1 MSPEP
6 RRRLEDAPEPPRGS
20 PRRVLNEVFGYPE
33 FRGRQGEI
41 VDHAVAGGDALVLM
55 PTGMGKSLCYQIPA
69 LCRPGFGVIVSP
81 LIALMQDQVAALRQ
95 LGVRADAYNSMLD
108 RAEAQ
113 AVEERMRRGDL
124 DLLYVAPERLTAE
137 TFLALLARCRIALFA
152 IDEAHCVSQWG
163 HDFRP
168 EYLRL
173 SVIAERFPDVPR
185 MAVTATADETT
196 RAEIVRRLDLGR
208 GRVFVGGFDRPNIQ
222 YRIADKTAARAQ
234 LLAFLREQP
243 ERASGIVYCL
253 SRDKAQVVAGW
264 LAQAGY
270 DALPYHAGLDKAV
283 RTANQAR
290 FMHDDGVVV
299 VATIAFGMGVNK
311 PDVRFVAH
319 LDLPKSIE
327 AYYQETGRA
336 GRDGLPA
343 TAWMAYGA
351 EGVAKIAA
359 FIDNSA
365 ATDEQKRIER
375 RRLDALVALCETADC
390 RRQALLRYLGEELA
404 GPCGNC
410 DACLW
415 PIETFDGTVVA
426 QKALSAVY
434 RTGQR
439 FGYAHVVDVLTGT
452 ATDKTARFGHD
463 ELGVFGVGA
472 DLDRNDWR
480 SVLRQLTAA
489 GHLIVDAERHGGLRL
504 GPSARELLGGA
515 RPVRFRRARKAAAA
529 APRRTRSGDDLSAEA
544 RAVFEKLRAVRRALA
559 DEQRVP
565 AYVILHDAT
574 LVELARHRPATLTEL
589 ARIPGLGATK
599 LRRYGETL
607 LAALAT

>member
-6 RRRLEDAPEPPRGS
+6 RRRFEGTPEPPRGS

-108 RAEAQ
+108 RAAAQ

-137 TFLALLARCRIALFA
+137 TFLALLSRCRISLFA

-196 RAEIVRRLDLGR
+196 RREIVRRLDLGR

-243 ERASGIVYCL
+243 KRASGIVYCL
-253 SRDKAQVVAGW
+253 SRDKVEVVAGW

-283 RTANQAR
+283 RTANQER
-290 FMHDDGVVV
+290 FMRDDGVVV

-327 AYYQETGRA
+327 SYYQETGRA

-351 EGVAKIAA
+351 EDVAKIAG
-359 FIDNSA
+359 FIERTDAS
-365 ATDEQKRIER
+365 DEQKRVER

-415 PIETFDGTVVA
+415 PIETFDGTVAA

-472 DLDRNDWR
+472 DLGRDDWR
-480 SVLRQLTAA
+480 SILRQLTAA

-544 RAVFEKLRAVRRALA
+544 RAVFEKLRAVRRTLA

-574 LVELARHRPATLTEL
+574 LVELARHRPVTLAEL

-599 LRRYGETL
+599 LQRYGATL
-607 LAALAT
+607 LAALAS

>member
-1 MSPEP
+1 MT
-6 RRRLEDAPEPPRGS
+6 DS
-20 PRRVLNEVFGYPE
+20 PRQTPGRVLTEVFGYPE

-95 LGVRADAYNSMLD
+95 LGVRAGAYNSMLD
-108 RAEAQ
+108 RSDMQAIEASML
-113 AVEERMRRGDL
+113 AGDL
-124 DLLYVAPERLTAE
+124 DLLYVAPERLTVE
-137 TFLALLARCRIALFA
+137 SFLALLSRCRIALFA

-196 RAEIVRRLDLGR
+196 RGEIVRRLDLGR

-243 ERASGIVYCL
+243 NRASGIVYCL
-253 SRDKAQVVAGW
+253 SRDRVEAVAGW
-264 LAQAGY
+264 LEQAGY

-283 RTANQAR
+283 RTANQER
-290 FMHDDGVVV
+290 FMRDDAVVV

-343 TAWMAYGA
+343 TAWMIYGA
-351 EGVAKIAA
+351 EDVAKIAS
-359 FIDNSA
+359 FIDTSQ
-365 ATDEQKRIER
+365 ATDEQKRVER
-375 RRLDALVALCETADC
+375 RRLDALVALCETAEC
-390 RRQALLRYLGEELA
+390 RRRALLRYFGEELA

-410 DACLW
+410 DSCLW
-415 PIETFDGTVVA
+415 PIETFDGTVAA

-439 FGYAHVVDVLTGT
+439 FGYAHIVDLLTGKT
-452 ATDKTARFGHD
+452 TDKIARFGHD

-472 DLDRNDWR
+472 ELGRDDWR
-480 SVLRQLTAA
+480 SILRQLTAA
-489 GHLIVDAERHGGLRL
+489 GHLIVDTERHGGLRL
-504 GPSARELLGGA
+504 GPSARDVLKGA
-515 RPVRFRRARKAAAA
+515 QPVRFRRPRQAA
-529 APRRTRSGDDLSAEA
+529 APAPRRKPPGDELSPEV
-544 RAVFEKLRAVRRALA
+544 RVMFEKLRALRRALA

-565 AYVILHDAT
+565 AYVVLHDAT
-574 LVELARHRPATLTEL
+574 LIEIARRRPGTLVEL

-599 LRRYGETL
+599 LQRYGATL
-607 LAALAT
+607 LAALAS